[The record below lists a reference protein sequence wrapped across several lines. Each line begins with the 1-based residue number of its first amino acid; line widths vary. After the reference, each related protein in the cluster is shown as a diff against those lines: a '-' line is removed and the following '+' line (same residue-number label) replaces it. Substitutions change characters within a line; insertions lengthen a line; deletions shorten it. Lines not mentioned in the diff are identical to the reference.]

1 MEIQQT
7 LSMVDDPQSALLQR
21 SKCSNTVESA
31 MHQSLQWTITPKCG
45 GSFTRLFQL
54 QQTSL
59 MGEDWPKSVVKR
71 LVQTPIQD
79 ALQPGLEL
87 ALDLDT
93 WSTLQIQGPP
103 NFLAG
108 HFLPRSFL
116 LVNWLASLNQTVV
129 VIKSSNHLKSSV
141 LSCSFHFVPYL
152 CLQKSPTTA
161 PDPAPSDLPP
171 LGAPARRQDPGGFVG
186 RRLRRLRQVL
196 GRHEGQL
203 LASLH
208 RGRRTKKHARE

>member
-1 MEIQQT
+1 
-7 LSMVDDPQSALLQR
+7 
-21 SKCSNTVESA
+21 

-59 MGEDWPKSVVKR
+59 MGER
-71 LVQTPIQD
+71 LVQKCCEKIGPNPH
-79 ALQPGLEL
+79 PGCPSTRPGTGFGPRHLER
-87 ALDLDT
+87 AT
-93 WSTLQIQGPP
+93 NPRAPQ
-103 NFLAG
+103 FLGRSFFAT
-108 HFLPRSFL
+108 RSFL

-161 PDPAPSDLPP
+161 PDPAPSDLPS
-171 LGAPARRQDPGGFVG
+171 LGAPGQTPRPW
-186 RRLRRLRQVL
+186 RLRWTPPPPPPPGAR
-196 GRHEGQL
+196 
-203 LASLH
+203 AS
-208 RGRRTKKHARE
+208 